1 MKTPPLVVIYL
12 IFADFLVLKNI
23 FDVVLFDGKA

>member
-1 MKTPPLVVIYL
+1 MKTTLLSVINL

-23 FDVVLFDGKA
+23 SDVVLFDGKA

>member
-1 MKTPPLVVIYL
+1 MKTSPLVDINM